1 MEAARPRHERLARA
15 EGGSVIDGGSVIGR
29 VMQFLTQDLWR
40 IRAKDLPRSQSLLIH
55 PLRVVIRAWRGFD
68 ENKCRLR
75 ASALT
80 FYSLLSMVPVAAMA
94 FGIAK
99 GFGFEK
105 HLQRLILEKLPGQEK
120 IAAQVIAFANKFLD
134 NTSGGLIAGIG
145 VAVLFW
151 TVVQV
156 LGNIEASFNDI
167 WGVRHP
173 RTLMRKLSDYL
184 SIMLICPV
192 LLIVSSS
199 ATIFI
204 ASQVELLLRTLSFM
218 GPLAPLIL
226 LLLKALPFVVVWVL
240 FSFVYVFMPN
250 TRVKIP
256 AGVCGGVAAGTI
268 YQLTQW
274 VYVTFQI
281 GVTEYGA
288 VYGSF
293 AALPLFLVW
302 LQFSWLIVLLGAE
315 ISFAYQNVSTYEFE
329 PDSLLISYSFRR
341 LLTLRMAS
349 FAVKRFCQGGPP
361 STETDFAQSLD
372 IPIRLVR
379 QILFE
384 LVSAGIFITV
394 VCEGGED
401 KAYQPSSSS
410 EDWRIRDVMGML
422 EDKGT
427 TDIPVLESPELKK
440 LRESLRELA
449 RTVRDSP
456 ANLRLQDV

>member
-1 MEAARPRHERLARA
+1 M
-15 EGGSVIDGGSVIGR
+15 IGR
-29 VMQFLTQDLWR
+29 LIDFLTKDLWR
-40 IRAKDLPRSQSLLIH
+40 IRAKDLPRSRSLLIQ
-55 PLRVVIRAWRGFD
+55 PLRVVLRAWRGFD
-68 ENKCRLR
+68 EDKCQLR

-80 FYSLLSMVPVAAMA
+80 FYTLLSMVPVAAMA
-94 FGIAK
+94 FGVAK
-99 GFGFEK
+99 GFGLEK
-105 HLQRLILEKLPGQEK
+105 LLEKVILEKLHGQEK
-120 IAAQVIAFANKFLD
+120 IAAQVIAFAEKFLQ

-167 WGVRHP
+167 WGVRKP
-173 RTLMRKLSDYL
+173 RALMRKLADYL

-204 ASQVELLLRTLSFM
+204 ASRVEFLLSGLSFL

-226 LLLKALPFVVVWVL
+226 VLLKLLPYVTMWALL
-240 FSFVYVFMPN
+240 SFIYVFMPN
-250 TRVKIP
+250 TRVKLS
-256 AGVCGGVAAGTI
+256 AGVLGGVAAGTI
-268 YQLTQW
+268 YQATQW

-281 GVTEYGA
+281 GATQYGA

-302 LQFSWLIVLLGAE
+302 LQLSWLIVLLGAE
-315 ISFAYQNVSTYEFE
+315 ISFAAQNVATYEFE

-341 LLTLRMAS
+341 LLTLRLAS
-349 FAVKRFCQGGPP
+349 FAVKRFCQGDPP
-361 STETDFAQSLD
+361 ATEADFARSLD

-379 QILFE
+379 QVLFE
-384 LVSAGIFITV
+384 LTAAGVLAEVVSPAGD
-394 VCEGGED
+394 D
-401 KAYQPSSSS
+401 KAYQPARCAD
-410 EDWRIRDVMGML
+410 EWTIRDVMGML

-427 TDIPVLESPELKK
+427 TDIPVLESPELRR
-440 LRESLRELA
+440 LRESLKALAQAVRE
-449 RTVRDSP
+449 SP
-456 ANLRLQDV
+456 ANLRLKDV

>member
-1 MEAARPRHERLARA
+1 MAESVVDRLLR
-15 EGGSVIDGGSVIGR
+15 
-29 VMQFLTQDLWR
+29 FLAQDLWR
-40 IRAKDLPRSQSLLIH
+40 IRAKDLPRSRSMLIH
-55 PLRVVIRAWRGFD
+55 PLRVVLRAWRGFD
-68 ENKCRLR
+68 EDKCQLR

-105 HLQRLILEKLPGQEK
+105 HLETLLLEKLHGQEK
-120 IAAQVIAFANKFLD
+120 VASQVIAFANKFLE
-134 NTSGGLIAGIG
+134 NTSGGLVAGIG

-151 TVVQV
+151 TVVKV

-167 WGVRHP
+167 WGVKQP
-173 RTLMRKLSDYL
+173 RTLMRRFADYL

-199 ATIFI
+199 ATIFV
-204 ASQVELLLRTLSFM
+204 ASQVELLLQTLSFL

-226 LLLKALPFVVVWVL
+226 TCLKILPFVVVWVM

-250 TRVKIP
+250 THVKFS
-256 AGVCGGVAAGTI
+256 AGLLGGVAAGTI
-268 YQLTQW
+268 YQLTQF
-274 VYVTFQI
+274 VYVNFQI

-302 LQFSWLIVLLGAE
+302 LQLSWLIVLLGAE
-315 ISFAYQNVSTYEFE
+315 ISFAAQNVATYEFE
-329 PDSLLISYSFRR
+329 PDSLQISYSFKR
-341 LLTLRMAS
+341 LLCLRIVS
-349 FAVKRFCQGGPP
+349 FAVKRFGQGEPP
-361 STETDFAQSLD
+361 CSEAGFAASLD

-384 LVSAGIFITV
+384 LLSAGLFSV
-394 VCEGGED
+394 VVVSEEED
-401 KAYQPSSSS
+401 KAYQPSRCE
-410 EDWRIRDVMGML
+410 EDWTIRDVMGAL

-440 LRESLRELA
+440 LRESLESLA
-449 RTVRDSP
+449 LAVRDSP
-456 ANLRLQDV
+456 ANLKLKDL

>member
-1 MEAARPRHERLARA
+1 M
-15 EGGSVIDGGSVIGR
+15 SIIDPLIK
-29 VMQFLTQDLWR
+29 FLTRDLWR
-40 IRAKDLPRSQSLLIH
+40 IRTKDLPRSQSLLIQ

-68 ENKCRLR
+68 EDKCRLR

-80 FYSLLSMVPVAAMA
+80 FYSLLSMVPVMAMA

-105 HLQRLILEKLPGQEK
+105 LLEKEILERLQGQED
-120 IAAQVIAFANKFLD
+120 IAAQVIAFADRFLE

-167 WGVRHP
+167 WGVRTP
-173 RTLMRKLSDYL
+173 RTLMRKLADYL
-184 SIMLICPV
+184 SIVLICPV

-204 ASQVELLLRTLSFM
+204 ASQVQFLLKSLTFL

-226 LLLKALPFVVVWVL
+226 VALKILPYLTMWAL
-240 FSFVYVFMPN
+240 FSFIYVFMPN
-250 TRVKIP
+250 TRVKVS
-256 AGVCGGVAAGTI
+256 AGLLGGITAGTI
-268 YQLTQW
+268 YQVTQW
-274 VYVTFQI
+274 IYVKFQI
-281 GVTEYGA
+281 GMTQYGA

-293 AALPLFLVW
+293 AAVPLFLVW
-302 LQFSWLIVLLGAE
+302 LQVSWLIVLLGAE
-315 ISFAYQNVSTYEFE
+315 ISFAYQNVATYEFE

-341 LLTLRMAS
+341 LLTLSMVS
-349 FAVKRFCQGGPP
+349 FAVKKFCRGEPP
-361 STETDFAQSLD
+361 STEADFARGLD

-384 LVSAGIFITV
+384 LVSAGILSEV
-394 VCEGGED
+394 VPAAGGD
-401 KAYQPSSSS
+401 KAYQPSRSA
-410 EDWRIRDVMGML
+410 EDLKIRDVMGML
-422 EDKGT
+422 ENKGT
-427 TDIPVLESPELKK
+427 TDIPVLESPELQK
-440 LRESLRELA
+440 LRESLAALA
-449 RTVRDSP
+449 QAVKDSP
-456 ANLRLQDV
+456 ANMALKDV

>member
-1 MEAARPRHERLARA
+1 MGRM
-15 EGGSVIDGGSVIGR
+15 IGR
-29 VMQFLTQDLWR
+29 IVEFLTQGLWR
-40 IRAKDLPRSQSLLIH
+40 IRSKDLSRSRSLLIG

-68 ENKCRLR
+68 EDKCGLR

-94 FGIAK
+94 FGVAK
-99 GFGFEK
+99 GFGLEK
-105 HLQRLILEKLPGQEK
+105 VLEKTILEKLSGQEK
-120 IAAQVIAFANKFLD
+120 VAAQVIAFADKLLE

-167 WGVRHP
+167 WGVRHS
-173 RTLMRKLSDYL
+173 RSLMRKLADYL

-204 ASQVELLLRTLSFM
+204 ASRVEVLLGGLAFL

-226 LLLKALPFVVVWVL
+226 LLLKVLPYVTMWALL
-240 FSFVYVFMPN
+240 SFIYIFIPN
-250 TRVKIP
+250 TRVRFS
-256 AGVCGGVAAGTI
+256 AGLLGGVAAGTI
-268 YQLTQW
+268 YQVTQW

-281 GVTEYGA
+281 GVSQYGA

-302 LQFSWLIVLLGAE
+302 LQLSWLIVLLGAE
-315 ISFAYQNVSTYEFE
+315 ISFAYQNMETYEFE
-329 PDSLLISYSFRR
+329 PDSLRISYSFRR

-349 FAVKRFCQGGPP
+349 FAVKRFCGGEPP
-361 STETDFAQSLD
+361 AAEADFARSLD

-384 LVSAGIFITV
+384 LVCAGVFVEV
-394 VCEGGED
+394 VAAAGCD
-401 KAYQPSSSS
+401 KAYQPARSA
-410 EDWRIRDVMGML
+410 EGWTIRDVMGML
-422 EDKGT
+422 EEKGT
-427 TDIPVLESPELKK
+427 ADIPVLDSPELKK
-440 LRESLRELA
+440 LRQSVAELA
-449 RTVRDSP
+449 EAVRRSP
-456 ANLRLQDV
+456 ANLTLKDV